1 MKWSEYI
8 KCSFD
13 GINLDP
19 KIWHGAVS
27 RRKNSYCFV
36 FISEMKNSKQIFY
49 SISEDGQ
56 FFSKPQILIKIS
68 KEWKY
73 FYRPFFLEYTAGEYA
88 CIYGVVNRDNAWYL
102 SMNLGFQLE
111 NMQGISIK
119 ESKLMKKL
127 DDRVIAT
134 QNISY
139 HIKSFFKYMNSS
151 IRLELYVFI
160 IPLLGFL
167 QVCQNPFKY
176 FIAILFSIFT
186 CSAYLTRFKIYNC
199 KYFFS
204 KVLVGVIESI
214 AIVAIASWIEN
225 IICK

>member
-13 GINLDP
+13 GINLGP

-73 FYRPFFLEYTAGEYA
+73 FLSTVLFR
-88 CIYGVVNRDNAWYL
+88 IYCRRICL
-102 SMNLGFQLE
+102 
-111 NMQGISIK
+111 
-119 ESKLMKKL
+119 
-127 DDRVIAT
+127 
-134 QNISY
+134 
-139 HIKSFFKYMNSS
+139 HIWC
-151 IRLELYVFI
+151 
-160 IPLLGFL
+160 G
-167 QVCQNPFKY
+167 
-176 FIAILFSIFT
+176 
-186 CSAYLTRFKIYNC
+186 
-199 KYFFS
+199 
-204 KVLVGVIESI
+204 
-214 AIVAIASWIEN
+214 
-225 IICK
+225 